1 MDDFLHTYRNAG
13 TLEAIRDDL
22 GIYLKILRSSMIEL
36 INEDYVDF
44 VNLSANL
51 IDLDQSINAIQSPL
65 FQLKDEILLI
75 RQNLTDTMKE
85 ISDCLEEKK
94 QLRQLKKSL
103 KNLDIVKK
111 SLEKLKNLLVQI
123 NSHQGSDQNRAILF
137 ERAALE
143 LIQLQFNMK
152 YCEQFL
158 KDDEKDNFLE
168 LDQQLLE
175 KLNEHFLYTLSN
187 NDNCESLEKCLR
199 VYCTLDKCS
208 LAENVFKVKFFI

>member
-1 MDDFLHTYRNAG
+1 
-13 TLEAIRDDL
+13 
-22 GIYLKILRSSMIEL
+22 MIEL

-51 IDLDQSINAIQSPL
+51 IDLDQSIDAIKNPL
-65 FQLKDEILLI
+65 TLLKDEILLI
-75 RQNLTDTMKE
+75 KQSLADSMQE
-85 ISDCLEEKK
+85 ISTCLEEKK

-111 SLEKLKNLLVQI
+111 SLEKLNNLLVQI
-123 NSHQGSDQNRAILF
+123 NSHQGSDHTKAILF

-143 LIQLQFNMK
+143 MIQLQFNMK

-158 KDDEKDNFLE
+158 NPDEKEKLLQ
-168 LDQQLLE
+168 LDHELLE
-175 KLNEHFLYTLSN
+175 KINEHFLYTLSN

-208 LAENVFKVKFFI
+208 LAEKILKVKNLLIF

>member
-1 MDDFLHTYRNAG
+1 
-13 TLEAIRDDL
+13 
-22 GIYLKILRSSMIEL
+22 MIEL

-51 IDLDQSINAIQSPL
+51 IDLDQSIDAIKSPL
-65 FQLKDEILLI
+65 THLKDEILHI
-75 RQNLTDTMKE
+75 KQNLTDSMQE
-85 ISDCLEEKK
+85 ISECLEEKK

-111 SLEKLKNLLVQI
+111 ALEKLGNLLVQI
-123 NSHQGSDQNRAILF
+123 NSHQGPDHTKAILF

-158 KDDEKDNFLE
+158 KPDEKEKLLN
-168 LDQQLLE
+168 LDHQLLE
-175 KLNEHFLYTLSN
+175 KINEHFLYTLSN
-187 NDNCESLEKCLR
+187 HDNCESLEKCLR

-208 LAENVFKVKFFI
+208 LAEKIFKVGRKVINL